1 MKQISNKPCWHTIA
15 TPQFL
20 QIIAALEDAKTN
32 GRTKMLVGSTGVGK
46 TYSINKFCRKH
57 PEHTYV
63 ITVSDV
69 YKLEDII
76 EELCEKIGLRLYTL
90 NAKMASKSKKFR
102 VDKICEKL
110 IEIKSK
116 GGKPILIFDECENMN
131 MAVLKN
137 IKGLYDKLKDKC
149 SVVLIGTGRLIDR
162 ILNINGKKQG
172 KNRESLPE
180 LYGRFKAGLRY
191 IKEVTPEQFIPFLDK
206 YVADKPL
213 RKFICNTLESYRD
226 LNTHL
231 EPVMQEAFENN
242 KPLTETLYKL
252 YHEISY

>member
-1 MKQISNKPCWHTIA
+1 MKQFENKPCWQTIA

-20 QIIAALEDAKTN
+20 QIITALQDAKTN
-32 GRTKMLVGSTGVGK
+32 GRTKMLIGSTGVGK
-46 TYSINKFCRKH
+46 TYAINKFFTKF
-57 PEHTYV
+57 PDNTYV

-76 EELCEKIGLRLYTL
+76 EELCEKIGLRMYTL
-90 NAKMASKSKKFR
+90 TAKMASKSKKFR

-110 IEIKSK
+110 IEIKSN
-116 GGKPILIFDECENMN
+116 GDKPILIFDECENMN
-131 MAVLKN
+131 MSVLKN
-137 IKGLYDKLKDKC
+137 IKGLYDKLKDNC
-149 SVVLIGTGRLIDR
+149 SIVLIGTTRLIDR
-162 ILNINGKKQG
+162 MLNINGKKQG
-172 KNRESLPE
+172 RNRDSLPE

-191 IKEVTPEQFIPFLDK
+191 IIPVTVEQFNPFLDK
-206 YVADKPL
+206 YVSDKAL

-252 YHEISY
+252 YHEINY